1 MATCGKV
8 SAMKNAAKVAALSLL
23 VIATLAGC
31 FKGKVDLTLNSDNT
45 IDGSMVIAIQSGI
58 GESLGM
64 SDEDLLKE
72 LNSDG
77 SGIEG
82 AKESDYN
89 EEGFVGKKYT
99 FENEPLDSFQNSE
112 DGSDISITREG
123 DNFIVD
129 GTWDT
134 EDADTEGMD
143 PGAMGAEFTFS
154 VTFPGKVSDHNG
166 ELSEDGKTVTW
177 NLLDP
182 PATLHA
188 EGKATEGG
196 SPWAWLVIGLGV
208 LIIVAV
214 IVVVIVRSR
223 SKKAAVPALA
233 DAPVAP
239 AVEAGSAPAEFSPE
253 PVAVATSEPVA
264 ETPAESVAEPAAEAT
279 AEPVAEP
286 SADEPPA
293 NPDAR

>member
-1 MATCGKV
+1 
-8 SAMKNAAKVAALSLL
+8 MKNAAKVAALSLL

-45 IDGSMVIAIQSGI
+45 IDGSMIIAIQSGI

-77 SGIEG
+77 SGIDG

-89 EEGFVGKKYT
+89 EDGFIGKKYT
-99 FENEPLDSFQNSE
+99 FENEPLDSFQNSD

-123 DNFIVD
+123 DTFILD

-143 PGAMGAEFTFS
+143 PATMGAEFTFS
-154 VTFPGKVSDHNG
+154 VTFPGKVTDHNG

-208 LIIVAV
+208 LIIAAV

-223 SKKAAVPALA
+223 AKKNAAAQPLPYSADASVPPAFDAAAVPAEF
-233 DAPVAP
+233 AP
-239 AVEAGSAPAEFSPE
+239 
-253 PVAVATSEPVA
+253 
-264 ETPAESVAEPAAEAT
+264 EPAAPQAPEPA
-279 AEPVAEP
+279 APQAPEPVAEP
-286 SADEPPA
+286 VADATQEEPPA
-293 NPDAR
+293 DPTAR